1 MGEIYTGNNISI
13 DNTGNK
19 KAKITKIKRR
29 KQARDKRRK

>member
-29 KQARDKRRK
+29 R